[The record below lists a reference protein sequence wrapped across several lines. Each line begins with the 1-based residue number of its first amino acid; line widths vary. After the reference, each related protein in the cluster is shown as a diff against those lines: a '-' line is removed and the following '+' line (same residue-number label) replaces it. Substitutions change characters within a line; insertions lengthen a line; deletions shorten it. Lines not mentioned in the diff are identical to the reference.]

1 MKRAASPAP
10 TDQTTSSSASSLN
23 KKQKHVI
30 DDDGIAAELME
41 LGNAICDKFKPYDPN
56 TGIPAGTG
64 IITAYKEI
72 LKVAFPSDLPSH
84 TCKITPKPDSNSAGY
99 DFPDQEYPR
108 QDIVKTIYSEIYT
121 KEMIENAD
129 CYVCEYGRWDYSHS
143 PTSSEINPQASD
155 VIQVAFRAT
164 IAGGERTLNHLKSA
178 PASHKFEGI
187 LGVPSCANDSTRHII
202 VPIPDGEDYTWF
214 SSEAGK
220 NEVYKALNEVYV
232 WINTTKI
239 CTTQINTPAVY
250 LHIISRYGG
259 HYESMH
265 RWQTESMR
273 EYELK
278 RDQAMQAQIEPPFV
292 MYCGRPAISGQS
304 ICGKCSLT
312 QSMLSSG
319 F

>member
-10 TDQTTSSSASSLN
+10 TNQHSSSSSS
-23 KKQKHVI
+23 KKHKHGM
-30 DDDGIAAELME
+30 DAAVMQLANTFCELFKAPA
-41 LGNAICDKFKPYDPN
+41 GHANAIMP
-56 TGIPAGTG
+56 IMQAHQ
-64 IITAYKEI
+64 EM
-72 LKVAFPSDLPSH
+72 LKVAISSNLPAHSCKVTPSNRLISG
-84 TCKITPKPDSNSAGY
+84 TEVV
-99 DFPDQEYPR
+99 DFPDQSYPR
-108 QDIVKTIYSEIYT
+108 QDIVKTIVSEIYT
-121 KEMIENAD
+121 EKMVEDAHS
-129 CYVCEYGRWDYSHS
+129 YVEDEGRWDYSHS
-143 PTSSEINPQASD
+143 PTHRDVEQLMDASD
-155 VIQVAFRAT
+155 VIQVVFRAT
-164 IAGGERTLNHLKSA
+164 ITGGERILNHPTSGA
-178 PASHKFEGI
+178 PEVGVVGI
-187 LGVPSCANDSTRHII
+187 PSCANDSKRHII

-250 LHIISRYGG
+250 LHIITRYGG

>member
-1 MKRAASPAP
+1 MVEDAHS
-10 TDQTTSSSASSLN
+10 
-23 KKQKHVI
+23 
-30 DDDGIAAELME
+30 
-41 LGNAICDKFKPYDPN
+41 
-56 TGIPAGTG
+56 
-64 IITAYKEI
+64 
-72 LKVAFPSDLPSH
+72 
-84 TCKITPKPDSNSAGY
+84 
-99 DFPDQEYPR
+99 
-108 QDIVKTIYSEIYT
+108 
-121 KEMIENAD
+121 
-129 CYVCEYGRWDYSHS
+129 YVEDEGRWDYSHS
-143 PTSSEINPQASD
+143 PTHRDVEQLMEASD
-155 VIQVAFRAT
+155 VIQVVFRANIT
-164 IAGGERTLNHLKSA
+164 GGERILNHPTSGA
-178 PASHKFEGI
+178 PEVGVVGI
-187 LGVPSCANDSTRHII
+187 PSCANDSKRHII